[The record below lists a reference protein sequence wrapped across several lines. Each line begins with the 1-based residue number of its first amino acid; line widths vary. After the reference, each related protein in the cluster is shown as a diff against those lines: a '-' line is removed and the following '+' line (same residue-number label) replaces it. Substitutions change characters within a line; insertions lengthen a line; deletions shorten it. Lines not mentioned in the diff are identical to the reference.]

1 MVKTLNV
8 ELVASPS
15 AVAVAVQMIGDRPAV
30 ELQDTI
36 FTIGEETLQAERDMS
51 RGEQARD
58 VLDAN
63 LHDIVKGLV
72 YAEFMLVRD
81 YYKAGVIDKGVSDE
95 GAQKQWERSIN
106 RCKSAF
112 TFVTPTSQ
120 SKDAIRKAE
129 KKAELIAKLA
139 EFDDSAIEEKKAE
152 LIGQGTVKALK
163 EAQVI
168 TAEIDRRNAD
178 VLGAE
183 KARRKEQGESI
194 IKRVRELV
202 KAGTSDAD
210 DILFQLESISAV
222 Y

>member
-1 MVKTLNV
+1 MAKTINT
-8 ELVASPS
+8 ELVASS
-15 AVAVAVQMIGDRPAV
+15 SAVAVQMIGDRPAV
-30 ELQDTI
+30 ELRDTI

-63 LHDIVKGLV
+63 LNDIIKGLP
-72 YAEFMLVRD
+72 YADFMLVRD
-81 YYKAGVIDKGVSDE
+81 YYKAGVIDKGVSDD
-95 GAQKQWERSIN
+95 GAQKQWERSVN
-106 RCKSAF
+106 RCKSTF
-112 TFVTPTSQ
+112 NFVTPTSQ

-139 EFDDSAIEEKKAE
+139 EFDDCAIEEKKAE
-152 LIGQGTVKALK
+152 LVAQGTVKALK

-178 VLGAE
+178 VLSAE
-183 KARRKEQGESI
+183 KARRKEQGEAI

-202 KAGTSDAD
+202 KASTADAD
-210 DILFQLESISAV
+210 DILYQLEAIASA
-222 Y
+222 

>member
-1 MVKTLNV
+1 MAKTINT

-15 AVAVAVQMIGDRPAV
+15 AVAVQMIGDRPAL

-36 FTIGEETLQAERDMS
+36 FTIGEESLIAEKKMSEGKQAL
-51 RGEQARD
+51 D

-63 LHDIVKGLV
+63 LNDIVKGLV

-81 YYKAGVIDKGVSDE
+81 YYKAGVIDKGVSDD
-95 GAQKQWERSIN
+95 GAQKQWERAVN
-106 RCKSAF
+106 RCKANF
-112 TFVTPTSQ
+112 TGFVTPKSE

-139 EFDDSAIEEKKAE
+139 EFDDCAIEEKKAE
-152 LIGQGTVKALK
+152 LVAQGTVKALK

-178 VLGAE
+178 VLSAE
-183 KARRKEQGESI
+183 KARRKEQGEAI

-202 KAGTSDAD
+202 KAGTADAD

>member
-1 MVKTLNV
+1 MAKTINT
-8 ELVASPS
+8 ELVASSS
-15 AVAVAVQMIGDRPAV
+15 AVAVAVQMIGDRPAL

-36 FTIGEETLQAERDMS
+36 FTIGEESLIAEKKMSEGKQAL
-51 RGEQARD
+51 D

-81 YYKAGVIDKGVSDE
+81 YYKAGVIDKGVSDD
-95 GAQKQWERSIN
+95 GAQKQWERAVN
-106 RCKSAF
+106 RCKANF
-112 TFVTPTSQ
+112 AFVTPKSE

-139 EFDDSAIEEKKAE
+139 EFDDCAIEEKKAE
-152 LIGQGTVKALK
+152 LVAQGTVKALK

-178 VLGAE
+178 VLSAE
-183 KARRKEQGESI
+183 KARRKEQGEAI

-202 KAGTSDAD
+202 KAGTADAD

>member
-1 MVKTLNV
+1 
-8 ELVASPS
+8 
-15 AVAVAVQMIGDRPAV
+15 
-30 ELQDTI
+30 
-36 FTIGEETLQAERDMS
+36 
-51 RGEQARD
+51 
-58 VLDAN
+58 
-63 LHDIVKGLV
+63 
-72 YAEFMLVRD
+72 
-81 YYKAGVIDKGVSDE
+81 VIDKGVSDE

-120 SKDAIRKAE
+120 SKDAVRKAE

-152 LIGQGTVKALK
+152 LVAQGTVKALK

-178 VLGAE
+178 VIEVE
-183 KARRKEQGESI
+183 KVRRKATGEAI

>member
-1 MVKTLNV
+1 MTKTLNV

-15 AVAVAVQMIGDRPAV
+15 AVAVAVQMIGDCPAV

-72 YAEFMLVRD
+72 YSEFMLVRD
-81 YYKAGVIDKGVSDE
+81 YYKAGVIDKGVSDDA
-95 GAQKQWERSIN
+95 AQKQWERSVN

-120 SKDAIRKAE
+120 SKDAVRKAE

-152 LIGQGTVKALK
+152 LVAQGTVKALK

-183 KARRKEQGESI
+183 KARRKEQGEAI

-210 DILFQLESISAV
+210 DILFQLVSFV

>member
-1 MVKTLNV
+1 MAKTLNV

-81 YYKAGVIDKGVSDE
+81 YYKAGVIDKGVSDD

-112 TFVTPTSQ
+112 TFVTPKSE
-120 SKDAIRKAE
+120 SKDAVRKAE

-139 EFDDSAIEEKKAE
+139 EFDDCAIEEKKAE
-152 LIGQGTVKALK
+152 LIAQGTVKALK

-168 TAEIDRRNAD
+168 TAEIDRRNSD

-202 KAGTSDAD
+202 KAGTADAD

>member
-1 MVKTLNV
+1 MVKTLNI
-8 ELVASPS
+8 ELVASSS

-63 LHDIVKGLV
+63 LNDIIRGLV

-95 GAQKQWERSIN
+95 GAQKQWERSVN

-120 SKDAIRKAE
+120 SKDAVRKAE

-152 LIGQGTVKALK
+152 LIAQGTVKALK
-163 EAQVI
+163 EAQMI

-202 KAGTSDAD
+202 KAGTADAD